1 MNYFNYFTEIED
13 EFVRRRGSHLMVS
26 PLDWSLMEVWK
37 ERGIPLHIVLRA
49 INNSFDAYDKRQNRG
64 RKVNS
69 LLYCRQEVE
78 SCYHDYLESRVGAV
92 KGGVDGDETTRQ
104 PGGSNTVQNGDGR
117 SGDNEPFKPAAI
129 IEYLAEQAASLRQ
142 LAGEAADGTPLH
154 EMLSRVTERLG
165 EMIADLSGV
174 SAISCEA
181 LESDLT
187 LIEGAILEGLR
198 ANSDPAMLVALEKEG
213 KQQLKAYRET
223 MKPEVYQQ
231 TVDNFVARKLR
242 ETYLIPRLS
251 LFYLNP

>member
-37 ERGIPLHIVLRA
+37 ERGIPLHIILRA
-49 INNSFDAYDKRQNRG
+49 INNSFDGYDKRPNRG

-78 SCYHDYLESRVGAV
+78 SCYHDYLESRVGASV
-92 KGGVDGDETTRQ
+92 KGSEPGDEASRQ
-104 PGGSNTVQNGDGR
+104 PNDPAGKGQD
-117 SGDNEPFKPAAI
+117 SGNEPFKPAAI
-129 IEYLAEQAASLRQ
+129 LEYLAEQSASLRQ
-142 LAGEAADGTPLH
+142 LAIEAPKGGPLQ
-154 EMLSRVTERLG
+154 EVLARVTDRLA
-165 EMIADLSGV
+165 EVIDDLSGV
-174 SAISCEA
+174 AAISCEA

-187 LIEGAILEGLR
+187 LIEGTILEGLR
-198 ANSDPAMLVALEKEG
+198 ANTDPAILAALEKEG

-231 TVDNFVARKLR
+231 TIDNFVSRRLR
-242 ETYLIPRLS
+242 EMYLIPRLS